1 MLSKFGLDQHILNAT
16 LMHHERCDGSGYPQ
30 GLSRVDIDPM
40 ASMIAIADVYEAM
53 TSARTYRAPMNP
65 YQVVEII
72 KEEMFLK
79 YDIAYITTFLTH
91 IMDEMIGN
99 NVRLSNGMTG
109 EVIMNNSGAIGRP
122 VIKCKED
129 IVDLSQQRDIKVVE
143 LI

>member
-1 MLSKFGLDQHILNAT
+1 
-16 LMHHERCDGSGYPQ
+16 
-30 GLSRVDIDPM
+30 
-40 ASMIAIADVYEAM
+40 
-53 TSARTYRAPMNP
+53 MNP